1 MNHLVTEKRFLT
13 KVIIMTLD
21 VKQSTIAKELKLSQ
35 GQVSKLIAGEQ
46 YNPKFNKW
54 IIKQLTDKF
63 YET

>member
-1 MNHLVTEKRFLT
+1 MNHVVIEKKFLT

-46 YNPKFNKW
+46 YNPQFDKW